1 MDKWE
6 KAGRLAESGRY
17 EHAWKII
24 APALIENPLDPRMM
38 VTGALVLK
46 QLGHLPQS
54 YHMARTMTQLYP
66 KDFAGWANFGAV
78 CALMCLNEQA
88 EQAYRSGLEC
98 CRNQDEQVL
107 IWTNLNALLVDI
119 GRFREAEAVAQK
131 ILEVEPENKA
141 GLANTGF
148 CQLARRDWRGWK
160 GYHHTIGTDWRS
172 KVQYKDEPEWDGSPD
187 RKVVLYSDQG
197 LGDEISFASMVP
209 DAIKV
214 SRKLILECDPR
225 LEGLFK
231 RSFPKATVYGTRGSK
246 QIDWDDQDFDCSLAL
261 GQIGEFFR
269 TKDSDF
275 PGTPYLT
282 ADPDRVKGWKA
293 VFDGKP
299 TIGIAW
305 TGGVAK
311 TNARNRRLSL
321 MDFLP
326 IFQSLDARFVSLQ
339 YKDAEAEIEA
349 FPYNFDIRQYKHG
362 TLTNDYDDTAALV
375 ASLDYVVCMQT
386 AVAHTAGALGVP
398 VLVLVPVATQWRYGI
413 GYDTVPWYNCMQVMR
428 QEKHGQWDREI
439 ERAAG
444 IVGTYFASLPGKS
457 GEAARDHGLRNRL
470 APLRTADLGGR
481 KPNGSHPSA

>member
-66 KDFAGWANFGAV
+66 TDFAGWANLGAV
-78 CALMCLNEQA
+78 CALMCLNDEA
-88 EQAYRSGLEC
+88 EAAYRSGLEC

-107 IWTNLNALLVDI
+107 IWTNLNALLVDT
-119 GRFREAEAVAQK
+119 GRFAEAEAVAAK
-131 ILEVEPENKA
+131 ILEVEPDNKA

-148 CQLARRDWRGWK
+148 CKLARRDWGGWK
-160 GYHHTIGTDWRS
+160 GYHLTIGTDWRS
-172 KVQYKDEPEWDGSPD
+172 KTQYKDEPEWDGSPGK
-187 RKVVLYSDQG
+187 KVALYADQG
-197 LGDEISFASMVP
+197 LGDEISFASVIP
-209 DAIKV
+209 DAVKV
-214 SRKLILECDPR
+214 CEKVILECDTR

-231 RSFPKATVYGTRGSK
+231 RSFPKVKVYGTRGQK
-246 QIDWDDQDFDCSLAL
+246 QIDWDDQDFECSLPL
-261 GQIGEFFR
+261 GQLGEFFR

-275 PGTPYLT
+275 PGTPYLVP
-282 ADPDRVKGWKA
+282 DPDRVKGWKA
-293 VFDGKP
+293 VFEGKP

-311 TNARNRRLSL
+311 TNARNRRISL

-326 IFQSLDARFVSLQ
+326 LFQTLDARFVSLQ
-339 YKDAEAEIEA
+339 YKDSQGEIDA
-349 FPYNFDIRQYKHG
+349 FPYNFDIKQYRHG
-362 TLTNDYDDTAALV
+362 TLTHDYDDTAALV

-398 VLVLVPVATQWRYGI
+398 VVVLVPVATQWRYGAS
-413 GYDTVPWYNCMQVMR
+413 YDSVPWYKSLKVVR
-428 QEKHGQWDREI
+428 QERHGQWDGEI
-439 ERAAG
+439 ERATQ
-444 IVGTYFASLPGKS
+444 IVGAHFAGLSQDAGK
-457 GEAARDHGLRNRL
+457 AARDHRLRNGIPSVRS
-470 APLRTADLGGR
+470 PRLGGH
-481 KPNGSHPSA
+481 KPNGSHPPA